1 MKSSKSLLVLV
12 PVIGSVTFVLS
23 QWIINSNQTNVFL
36 GLSSDLVA
44 GLTVGV
50 GIGLM
55 LTFLKKGFSK
65 NERSL

>member
-1 MKSSKSLLVLV
+1 MKSSKSFLVLV

-23 QWIINSNQTNVFL
+23 QWIINSNKINVFL

-44 GLTVGV
+44 GLIIGL

-55 LTFLKKGFSK
+55 LTFLKKGFSN